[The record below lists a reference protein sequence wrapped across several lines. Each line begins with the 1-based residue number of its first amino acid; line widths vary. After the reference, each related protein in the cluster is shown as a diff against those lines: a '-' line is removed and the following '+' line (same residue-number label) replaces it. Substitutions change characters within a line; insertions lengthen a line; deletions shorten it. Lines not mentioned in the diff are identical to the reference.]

1 MRPAPETHEAERLAV
16 EADGTRHYAAS
27 PMADYNPAAYGDRIA
42 GVYDEWSRDYLQTDA
57 TIERL
62 AELAG
67 PGPVLELGI
76 GTGRVTVPL
85 AERGLEVH
93 GVEASQAMAA
103 KLREK
108 PGGEQV
114 HITIGDLADAD
125 VNGSFFLIL
134 AIGDTLNMLATQ
146 EAQRR
151 CLERFA
157 RKLLHGG
164 SFVVEGA
171 VRIPDVRPEGSVG
184 VQSVEADEVR
194 LIVSKADPATQT
206 LHQAHVILRADGIR
220 IIPVSGRHVPPA
232 ELDLM
237 ASLAGLRLRE
247 RWGDWQRQPFAAQSR
262 RHVSIYERA

>member
-1 MRPAPETHEAERLAV
+1 M
-16 EADGTRHYAAS
+16 S
-27 PMADYNPAAYGDRIA
+27 DYDAAAYGDRIA
-42 GVYDEWSRDYLQTDA
+42 GVYDEWSHAFLQTDE

-85 AERGLEVH
+85 AERGVVVH
-93 GVEASQAMAA
+93 GIEASEAMVA

-108 PGGEQV
+108 PGADRV
-114 HITIGDLADAD
+114 HVTVGDIADTD
-125 VNGSFFLIL
+125 VDGSFFLIL
-134 AIGDTLNMLATQ
+134 AIGDTLNMLSTQ
-146 EAQRR
+146 EQQRR

-157 RKLLHGG
+157 GKLVHGG
-164 SFVVEGA
+164 SFVIEGA
-171 VRIPDVRPEGSVG
+171 LRVNVPPEGSVG
-184 VQSVEADEVR
+184 VQSIDENEVR
-194 LIVSKADPATQT
+194 LIVSKGDPATQA
-206 LHQAHVILRADGIR
+206 LRSAHVILRADGIR
-220 IIPVSGRHVPPA
+220 IIPVLGRHIPPA

-247 RWGDWQRQPFAAQSR
+247 RWGNWQREPFSPQSR